1 MQLGHGDEQS
11 RHTPK
16 RVEALANERVIDL
29 DCADGVTVAVTA
41 AGDFYRWGEGPMAFD
56 DRGPKPRKV
65 RFPAG
70 VKIRRASCGYLHYAA
85 VDTKGVLYTWG
96 VAEYH
101 RLGHGGEWN
110 DKKKPKAVSALAEHC
125 VVQVS
130 CGSEQTMAVTED
142 GELWTWGRDDW
153 GELGRYPDWDDDV
166 DEDDPPPG
174 GEFPVRVTEGLPI
187 SGTWG
192 DCTCRLQKSARVQ
205 EVSCGDHSHTAIV
218 MESGEVCTFGSACNG
233 KLGLAGVDV
242 RGGFRG
248 GTVDLPRVVELPA

>member
-11 RHTPK
+11 GHTPK

-29 DCADGVTVAVTA
+29 DCANGVTVAVTA
-41 AGDFYRWGEGPMAFD
+41 AGDLYRWGDGPMTFD

-70 VKIRRASCGYLHYAA
+70 VKIRRASCSYLTYAA
-85 VDTKGVLYTWG
+85 VDTEGVLYTWG

-101 RLGHGGEWN
+101 RLGHGGEWD
-110 DKKKPKAVSALAEHC
+110 DKKKPKAVSALAGHR
-125 VVQVS
+125 VSRVS
-130 CGSEQTMAVTED
+130 CGSYHTAAVTTC
-142 GELWTWGRDDW
+142 GQLWTWGSDE

-174 GEFPVRVTEGLPI
+174 GEFPVRVTYGLPV

-192 DCTCRLQKSARVQ
+192 DCSCRLRAGARVQ
-205 EVSCGDHSHTAIV
+205 EVSCGDHKHTVIA
-218 MESGEVCTFGSACNG
+218 MASGEVCTFGSACNG

-242 RGGFRG
+242 RTGFRG
-248 GTVDLPRVVELPA
+248 GVVDLPRVVELPA